1 VIDTK
6 PNGMSFEEF
15 LAWKPDAPGYE
26 LFRGQVMSMQ
36 PSGKHEEIIGFLNV
50 ELSLEVRRLQLPY
63 FLPKQALV
71 KVAGDNTS
79 YCPDVVLVN
88 REALANEP
96 LWDKVSTLTNG
107 ASIPLVI
114 EVVSAN
120 WRTDYA
126 YKLVDYEYLGICEYW
141 VIDYLGSGGRRYI
154 GSPKQPTLSIYQLID
169 EEYQMSQFRGDD
181 VIQSALF
188 PDLKFTAQQIFNG
201 GYV

>member
-1 VIDTK
+1 MIETK
-6 PNGMSFEEF
+6 PSGMSFEEF
-15 LAWKPDAPGYE
+15 LGWKPDAPGYE
-26 LFRGQVMSMQ
+26 LFRGQVMVTQ
-36 PSGKHEEIIGFLNV
+36 PAGKHEEIIGFLNV

-63 FLPKQALV
+63 FIPKQALV

-88 REALANEP
+88 REELAKEP
-96 LWDKVSTLTNG
+96 LWDQVSTLTHG
-107 ASIPLVI
+107 SSIPLVI
-114 EVVSAN
+114 EVVSTN

-169 EEYQMSQFRGDD
+169 EEYQLSQFRGEDI
-181 VIQSALF
+181 IQSGLF
-188 PDLKFTAQQIFNG
+188 PDLTFTAQEIFNG
-201 GYV
+201 GR